1 MIIDFSEMKP
11 TAIYKTMIQTVIPRP
26 IAWTLS
32 LNENG
37 SYNLAPFSYFN
48 AIGSN
53 PPMVSL
59 SIGKRKEGSD
69 KDTKRNIE
77 QRQYFTVHIPSVD
90 SAQMVTDS
98 AKAFDPEISEINELS
113 LELVNEGTNSPRLK
127 NCKVAYFCKMDRIIE
142 LGNVPQSLV
151 IGLVESIYVADDCI
165 AVQDGHYTVNAKA
178 INPLGRLGGSDYC
191 TFGEPFTINPS
202 ES

>member
-1 MIIDFSEMKP
+1 MIIDFSELKP
-11 TAIYKTMIQTVIPRP
+11 RQIYKTMIQTIIPRP
-26 IAWTLS
+26 IAWTLTE
-32 LNENG
+32 NDNG
-37 SYNLAPFSYFN
+37 SFNLAPFSYFN

-59 SIGKRKEGSD
+59 SIGKRKDGSD

-77 QRQYFTVHIPSVD
+77 ERQYFTVHIPSVD
-90 SAQMVTDS
+90 SAQLVTDS
-98 AKAFDPEISEINELS
+98 AKGLDPNVSEVSELS
-113 LELVNEGTNSPRLK
+113 LELIQGSAKTPRLK
-127 NCKVAYFCKMDRIIE
+127 DCKVAYFCKLERIIE

-165 AVQDGHYTVNAKA
+165 EEQDGKFEIDASA

-191 TFGEPFTINPS
+191 TFGQPFTINPGP
-202 ES
+202 